1 VAEKW
6 KSVSEL
12 LQQLAMVEPPRG
24 MYPARVDDKGR
35 LKLPV
40 GFQDFFRALR
50 EKQLFVTSIDRKVAL
65 IYPIAIWREN
75 EKFFE
80 NYRDDPKKAR
90 SAAFNANELGSEAE
104 MDSQG
109 RILLSPE
116 LRREVGIEDQA
127 VRIYAHKGKIE
138 ILSEKVYQERKREA
152 AQLTDDDLAA
162 LQTAGLN

>member
-1 VAEKW
+1 VAKKW
-6 KSVSEL
+6 KMGEL

-35 LKLPV
+35 LKLPI

-50 EKQLFVTSIDRKVAL
+50 EKQLFVTSMDRKIAL

-80 NYRDDPKKAR
+80 AYRDDPKKAR

-116 LRREVGIEDQA
+116 LRREVGVEDQA

-138 ILSEKVYQERKREA
+138 ILSEKVYQERKQEA
-152 AQLTDDDLAA
+152 AQLTDDDLSA

>member
-1 VAEKW
+1 M
-6 KSVSEL
+6 SEV

-50 EKQLFVTSIDRKVAL
+50 EKQLFVTSNDRKVAS
-65 IYPIAIWREN
+65 IYPIAIWRQN
-75 EKFFE
+75 EAFFE

-90 SAAFNANELGSEAE
+90 AAAFNANEFGSEAE
-104 MDSQG
+104 LDSQG

-116 LRREVGIEDQA
+116 LRRQVGIEDQP

-138 ILSEKVYQERKREA
+138 ILSEKVYQERQQEA
-152 AQLTDDDLAA
+152 SQ
-162 LQTAGLN
+162 

>member
-1 VAEKW
+1 
-6 KSVSEL
+6 
-12 LQQLAMVEPPRG
+12 

-40 GFQDFFRALR
+40 GFQEFFRALR
-50 EKQLFVTSIDRKVAL
+50 EKQLFVTSMDRKVAL

-80 NYRDDPKKAR
+80 AYRDDPKKAR

-116 LRREVGIEDQA
+116 LRREVGIEDQP
-127 VRIYAHKGKIE
+127 VRIYAHKGKVE
-138 ILSEKVYQERKREA
+138 ILSEKVYQERKQEA
-152 AQLTDDDLAA
+152 VDLNADDLVD
-162 LQTAGLN
+162 LQRAGLN

>member
-1 VAEKW
+1 VAKKW
-6 KSVSEL
+6 THLSEL

-50 EKQLFVTSIDRKVAL
+50 EKRLFVTSMDRKIAL

-127 VRIYAHKGKIE
+127 VRIYSHKGKIE
-138 ILSEKVYQERKREA
+138 ILSEKVYQERKQEA
-152 AQLTDDDLAA
+152 AKLTDDDLAA

>member
-1 VAEKW
+1 M
-6 KSVSEL
+6 SEL

-40 GFQDFFRALR
+40 GFQDFFKALR
-50 EKQLFVTSIDRKVAL
+50 EKQLFVTSMDRKIAL
-65 IYPIAIWREN
+65 IYPIAVWREN

-116 LRREVGIEDQA
+116 LRREVGIEGRA
-127 VRIYAHKGKIE
+127 VRFFGHKGKKKF
-138 ILSEKVYQERKREA
+138 LSER
-152 AQLTDDDLAA
+152 AQ
-162 LQTAGLN
+162 

>member
-1 VAEKW
+1 
-6 KSVSEL
+6 
-12 LQQLAMVEPPRG
+12 MVEPPRG

-80 NYRDDPKKAR
+80 TYRDNPKKTR
-90 SAAFNANELGSEAE
+90 DAAFNANEFGSVAE

-116 LRREVGIEDQA
+116 LRRQVEVEDQA
-127 VRIYAHKGKIE
+127 VRIYFHKGKIE
-138 ILSEKVYQERKREA
+138 ILSEKVYQERKQEA
-152 AQLTDDDLAA
+152 SQLSDEDLAA
-162 LQTAGLN
+162 LQIAGLN

>member
-1 VAEKW
+1 M
-6 KSVSEL
+6 SEG

-40 GFQDFFRALR
+40 GFQDFFKALR
-50 EKQLFVTSIDRKVAL
+50 EKQLFVTSMDRKVAL
-65 IYPIAIWREN
+65 IYPIAIWRKN
-75 EKFFE
+75 EEFFE

-90 SAAFNANELGSEAE
+90 MAAFNANELGSEAE

-127 VRIYAHKGKIE
+127 VRVYAHKGKIE
-138 ILSEKVYQERKREA
+138 ILSEKVYQERKQEA
-152 AQLTDDDLAA
+152 SQLTDEDLAT

>member
-1 VAEKW
+1 
-6 KSVSEL
+6 
-12 LQQLAMVEPPRG
+12 
-24 MYPARVDDKGR
+24 

-50 EKQLFVTSIDRKVAL
+50 EKRLFVTSMDRKIAL

-127 VRIYAHKGKIE
+127 VRIYSHKGKIE
-138 ILSEKVYQERKREA
+138 ILSEKVYQERKQEA
-152 AQLTDDDLAA
+152 AKLTDDDLAA

>member
-1 VAEKW
+1 
-6 KSVSEL
+6 
-12 LQQLAMVEPPRG
+12 

-40 GFQDFFRALR
+40 GFQNFFKALS

-80 NYRDDPKKAR
+80 NYKDDPKKLR
-90 SAAFNANELGSEAE
+90 AAVLNANDLGSEAE

-116 LRREVGIEDQA
+116 LRREVDIEDQP

-138 ILSEKVYQERKREA
+138 ILSEKVYQERKQEA
-152 AQLTDDDLAA
+152 VELAEDDLSA
-162 LQTAGLN
+162 LQRAGLN

>member
-1 VAEKW
+1 MTNR
-6 KSVSEL
+6 SS
-12 LQQLAMVEPPRG
+12 
-24 MYPARVDDKGR
+24 
-35 LKLPV
+35 
-40 GFQDFFRALR
+40 RA
-50 EKQLFVTSIDRKVAL
+50 
-65 IYPIAIWREN
+65 
-75 EKFFE
+75 
-80 NYRDDPKKAR
+80 KAR

-127 VRIYAHKGKIE
+127 VRIFAHKGKIE
-138 ILSEKVYQERKREA
+138 ILSEKVYQERKQEA

>member
-1 VAEKW
+1 MARKW
-6 KSVSEL
+6 VWVSEL

-50 EKQLFVTSIDRKVAL
+50 EKRLFVTSMDRKVAL

-80 NYRDDPKKAR
+80 TYRDDPKKAR
-90 SAAFNANELGSEAE
+90 SAAFTANELGSEAE

-127 VRIYAHKGKIE
+127 VRIFSHKGKIE
-138 ILSEKVYQERKREA
+138 ILSEKIYQERKQEA
-152 AQLTDDDLAA
+152 VQLTDDDLGT
-162 LQTAGLN
+162 LQIAGLN

>member
-1 VAEKW
+1 
-6 KSVSEL
+6 
-12 LQQLAMVEPPRG
+12 MVEPPRG

-80 NYRDDPKKAR
+80 TYRDNPKKAR
-90 SAAFNANELGSEAE
+90 DAAFNANEFGSVAE

-116 LRREVGIEDQA
+116 LRRQVEVEDQA
-127 VRIYAHKGKIE
+127 VRIYFHKGKVE
-138 ILSEKVYQERKREA
+138 ILSEKVYQERTQEA
-152 AQLTDDDLAA
+152 SQLSDEDLAA
-162 LQTAGLN
+162 LQIAGLN

>member
-1 VAEKW
+1 
-6 KSVSEL
+6 
-12 LQQLAMVEPPRG
+12 
-24 MYPARVDDKGR
+24 
-35 LKLPV
+35 
-40 GFQDFFRALR
+40 
-50 EKQLFVTSIDRKVAL
+50 VTSMDRKVAL